1 MSERPALALRLLAA
15 SRRFGP
21 YTALAETSLSV
32 ARGESLAV
40 FGANGAGKSTLLK
53 VASGLLR
60 PTAGIVEVFERA
72 LPGDPSLRRRIGVM
86 SHESFLYPDLS
97 AVENLEYYG
106 RLYGVSTLGRVQELL
121 EDLGLT
127 EFAERAAR
135 TYSRGMTQR
144 LSLARAMLHRPDLLI
159 LDEPMSGL
167 DPAAAELAEGLLRR
181 ARAEGITL
189 VFTSHDFGSVGRV
202 ASRALLLDRGR
213 IAWDSGDAAPSVDA
227 IRGAFGRVTSA
238 S

>member
-1 MSERPALALRLLAA
+1 MSGRPALALRMLAA
-15 SRRFGP
+15 SRRFGA
-21 YTALAETSLSV
+21 YTALHETNLSV
-32 ARGESLAV
+32 SQGESLAV

-60 PTAGIVEVFERA
+60 PTAGAVEVFERT

-86 SHESFLYPDLS
+86 SHESFLYPDLN

-106 RLYGVSTLGRVQELL
+106 RLYGVSEPGRVNELL
-121 EDLGLT
+121 AELGLAG
-127 EFAERAAR
+127 FAERATR
-135 TYSRGMTQR
+135 TYSRGTAQR
-144 LSLARAMLHRPDLLI
+144 LSLARALLHRPDLLI

-189 VFTSHDFGSVGRV
+189 LFTSHDFDAVGRI
-202 ASRALLLDRGR
+202 ASRAILLDRGR
-213 IAWDSGDAAPSVDA
+213 VAWDSGDAVASVEA
-227 IRGAFGRVTSA
+227 IRSAFGRVTSA

>member
-1 MSERPALALRLLAA
+1 MSERPTLALRFLAA

-21 YTALAETSLSV
+21 YTALRETNLSV
-32 ARGESLAV
+32 AHGESLAV

-60 PTAGIVEVFERA
+60 PTTGEVEVFEHA

-106 RLYGVSTLGRVQELL
+106 RLYGVSVPGRVQELL
-121 EDLGLT
+121 ADLGLA
-127 EFAERAAR
+127 EFAERATR

-144 LSLARAMLHRPDLLI
+144 LSLARALLHRPELLI

-181 ARAEGITL
+181 ARAEGKTL
-189 VFTSHDFGSVGRV
+189 LFTSHDFGSVGRI

-213 IAWDSGDAAPSVDA
+213 IAWDSGDAAPSVEA
-227 IRGAFGRVTSA
+227 IRSAFSRVSSA

>member
-1 MSERPALALRLLAA
+1 MSGCPALALRLLAA

-21 YTALAETSLSV
+21 YTALRETNLSV
-32 ARGESLAV
+32 SRGESLAV

-60 PTAGIVEVFERA
+60 PTTGAVEIFERE

-97 AVENLEYYG
+97 AVENLEYYS
-106 RLYGVSTLGRVQELL
+106 RLYGVNVPGRVQDLL
-121 EDLGLT
+121 ADLGLA
-127 EFAERAAR
+127 EFAERPTR

-144 LSLARAMLHRPDLLI
+144 LSLARALLHQPDLLI

-167 DPAAAELAEGLLRR
+167 DPAAADLAEDLLRR
-181 ARAEGITL
+181 ARADGITL
-189 VFTSHDFGSVGRV
+189 LFTSHDFGSVGRIG
-202 ASRALLLDRGR
+202 SRALLLDRGR
-213 IAWDSGDAAPSVDA
+213 IAWDSGGTALSVDA
-227 IRGAFGRVTSA
+227 IRDAFGRVTSA

>member
-1 MSERPALALRLLAA
+1 MSGRPALALLAA

-32 ARGESLAV
+32 ARGESLAI

-60 PTAGIVEVFERA
+60 PTAGVVEVFERA

-106 RLYGVSTLGRVQELL
+106 RLYGVSTTGRVQKLL
-121 EDLGLT
+121 DDLGLT
-127 EFAERAAR
+127 EFAERATR

-189 VFTSHDFGSVGRV
+189 LFTSHDFGSVGRV

-213 IAWDSGDAAPSVDA
+213 IAWDSGDAEPSVDA
-227 IRGAFGRVTSA
+227 IRTAFGRVTSA